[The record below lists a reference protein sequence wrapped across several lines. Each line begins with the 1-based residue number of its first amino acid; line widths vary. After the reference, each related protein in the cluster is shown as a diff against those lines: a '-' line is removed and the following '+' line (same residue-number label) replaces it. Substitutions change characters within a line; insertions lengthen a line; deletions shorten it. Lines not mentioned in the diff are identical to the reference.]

1 MFTYYMLVDGEIKPT
16 TDILEWAKW
25 HQAKDAR
32 RVDYTDVK
40 GFYVSTVFLGIDHN
54 FMFDGSKP
62 ILFETMVFEDKVETS
77 KIFGRNF
84 KFHPAKEEYTERYCE
99 LEDAKKGHRRIVNKL
114 TGALKL
120 VEGGNSG

>member
-1 MFTYYMLVDGEIKPT
+1 MAYYMLIDGKIIAT
-16 TDILEWAKW
+16 NDVIEWAKW
-25 HQAKDAR
+25 NEAKDAR

-54 FMFDGSKP
+54 WAFDGSKP
-62 ILFETMVFEDKVETS
+62 ILFETMVFENKVETI
-77 KIFGRNF
+77 KMFGRDFN
-84 KFHPAKEEYTERYCE
+84 FHPEKDEYTERYCE

-120 VEGGNSG
+120 VAGGA